1 MNTVKVGRH
10 RGGDERTRVAETEK
24 NKKKANSLG
33 KPITQYCS
41 FLYLEYLR
49 ILNCETEYYSNF
61 FKTRREVS

>member
-24 NKKKANSLG
+24 NKKKRKQFR
-33 KPITQYCS
+33 KPINQYFS